1 MKNIRMLRSK
11 WVFAAVLSATAALA
25 QIPAEVKPGLDRI
38 NANDLKGDVSF
49 LASDLLQG
57 RATPSPGLEVAGEF
71 IASKF
76 RAAGLV
82 PAGDDGYFQTAHV
95 RQAEADMTGFK
106 VEVSNGKETVALEA
120 DALSVLNI
128 RPVDLAGVEAV
139 KSAGADRKGK
149 VVLATVS
156 ELHRSEGALE
166 ELQESGAALII
177 ISGSHHP
184 QPAPRIIIDDSE
196 NVPVVFVRSDRV
208 SALLKSGEPVK
219 VTAHIAAPKQKPVV
233 VRNVAGILRG
243 TDPILKDTY
252 VLVTAHYDH
261 IGVKTDGQGERIYNG
276 ANDNASGTA
285 SILEVASAL
294 SRLPARPKRS
304 IVFVAFFG
312 EEEGLLGSKWY
323 DRHPAVPLAKTIGDI
338 NLEQMG
344 RTDDRA
350 GKQVDSATLTGFDFS
365 DLPQAFAKAGELTG
379 IKVYKDEKRSD
390 SFFDRSDNQALADS
404 GIPAHTMV
412 VTYEFPDYHAVGDEW
427 QKLDYE
433 NMARVDRM
441 VALGVWMLAQSD
453 KSPCWNAANPETKRY
468 ISAAARLHDGGAAT
482 GSK

>member
-11 WVFAAVLSATAALA
+11 WVFTAVLAATAALA
-25 QIPAEVKPGLDRI
+25 QIPPEVKPALDRI
-38 NANDLKGDVSF
+38 TSNDLKGDVSF

-57 RATPSPGLEVAGEF
+57 RATPSPGLDVAGEF

-76 RAAGLV
+76 RAAGLD
-82 PAGDDGYFQTAHV
+82 PAGDDGYFQTARV
-95 RQAEADMTGFK
+95 QQAEADMTGFK
-106 VEVSNGKETVALEA
+106 LEVANGKETITFQPDDVGVRN
-120 DALSVLNI
+120 SH
-128 RPVDLAGVEAV
+128 PVDLAGVEAV
-139 KSAGADRKGK
+139 KSSAADRKGK
-149 VVLATVS
+149 VVLATIS
-156 ELHRSEGALE
+156 ELHRSEGEFE
-166 ELQESGAALII
+166 ELQKSGAALII
-177 ISGSHHP
+177 VSGFRP
-184 QPAPRIIIDDSE
+184 RPGPRIIIDSE
-196 NVPVVFVRSDRV
+196 NAPVVFVRSDRV

-219 VTAHIAAPKQKPVV
+219 VTAHIVAPKQNPVV
-233 VRNVAGILRG
+233 VRNVAGILHG
-243 TDPILKDTY
+243 SDPMLRDTY

-261 IGVKTDGQGERIYNG
+261 LGVKADGPGDRIYNG

-285 SILEVASAL
+285 SIMEIGNAL
-294 SRLPARPKRS
+294 SRLAVKPKRS
-304 IVFVAFFG
+304 IVFIAFFG

-323 DRHPAVPLAKTIGDI
+323 DHHPAVPVAKTIGDI

-344 RTDDRA
+344 RTDDRL
-350 GKQVDSATLTGFDFS
+350 GPQVNSATMTGFDFS

-404 GIPAHTMV
+404 GIPAHTMAV
-412 VTYEFPDYHAVGDEW
+412 AYEFPDYHAVGDEW

-453 KSPCWNAANPETKRY
+453 KVPSWNAANPETKPY
-468 ISAAARLHDGGAAT
+468 VAAAAKLHDGGAAT
-482 GSK
+482 ATK